1 MEEAMKLMTKFINSG
16 LDPMF
21 FIKESFLGYKY
32 RKSKNKLYSNDAEIP
47 TTLIKAYYLI
57 NWDTIEFDKIKS
69 AFVNKYI
76 KNESEIEE
84 VNKNDIHGKVEIEGL
99 KYMYEYIHSSEINYM
114 FDVYTLLDLHRM
126 LFKTSPHPEC
136 AGTFRNFDV
145 YLPGTGTD
153 LSEWSMIRPKLEE
166 INKEILVLINSS
178 KNVRESKSPNILLD
192 YLDKCIEIKCK
203 LIKVHPFSDGNGR
216 VIRGFINK
224 LIEDVNL
231 PPIYIKVNERTEYH
245 KAMNKA
251 NNENDYTDIKNFYRY
266 KICDSIIE
274 LDINNKVREEK
285 DITRTKQK
293 RD

>member
-1 MEEAMKLMTKFINSG
+1 
-16 LDPMF
+16 
-21 FIKESFLGYKY
+21 
-32 RKSKNKLYSNDAEIP
+32 
-47 TTLIKAYYLI
+47 
-57 NWDTIEFDKIKS
+57 
-69 AFVNKYI
+69 
-76 KNESEIEE
+76 
-84 VNKNDIHGKVEIEGL
+84 
-99 KYMYEYIHSSEINYM
+99 M

-178 KNVRESKSPNILLD
+178 KNVRESKNPNILLD

-203 LIKVHPFSDGNGR
+203 LIKIHPFSDGNGR

>member
-1 MEEAMKLMTKFINSG
+1 MEVYMEEAMKLMTKFINSG

-57 NWDTIEFDKIKS
+57 NWDTIEFDKIKT

-153 LSEWSMIRPKLEE
+153 LADWSMIRPKLEE

-178 KNVRESKSPNILLD
+178 KNVRESKNPNILLD

-203 LIKVHPFSDGNGR
+203 LIKIETLR
-216 VIRGFINK
+216 K
-224 LIEDVNL
+224 LEVKLDRTAL
-231 PPIYIKVNERTEYH
+231 PCSADSVYQMEVDLRTVECAVSFVDHIVKSKV
-245 KAMNKA
+245 
-251 NNENDYTDIKNFYRY
+251 
-266 KICDSIIE
+266 
-274 LDINNKVREEK
+274 V
-285 DITRTKQK
+285 
-293 RD
+293 